1 MSYFADNYAHGKKF
15 DFDSTGLPF
24 ANLKEVVEQN
34 GLKTISVKAV
44 FTYEAKY
51 GIRPVVVTGALKI
64 NLPDHCLTDV
74 QKILDDTEAI
84 RLINEGKVGFM
95 PSTYTDKK
103 GETRYSG
110 KFVDI

>member
-24 ANLKEVVEQN
+24 ANLKDVVVENPGKILQVA
-34 GLKTISVKAV
+34 GV

-51 GIRPVVVTGALKI
+51 GVRPVVVTKSLKV
-64 NLPDHCLTDV
+64 NLPDHCLADV
-74 QKILDDTEAI
+74 QKILSDPEAI
-84 RLINEGKVGFM
+84 RLINEGKVGFQ
-95 PSTYTDKK
+95 PTTYKDSK

-110 KFVDI
+110 KFIDI